1 MDKKTTGIIATSIS
15 AILCG
20 CPGFFGLCLGAT
32 SALASFVP
40 GAEIDIF
47 GSSSPRAALSA
58 GMGML
63 CLGIVFL
70 VVPFIVGWIT
80 LRDKSEAV
88 PLPDEP
94 IPPAI

>member
-1 MDKKTTGIIATSIS
+1 MDKKTTGIIATSVS

-20 CPGFFGLCLGAT
+20 CPGFFGLCFGAI

-47 GSSSPRAALSA
+47 GSSSPRAALTT
-58 GMGML
+58 GIGTL

-70 VVPFIVGWIT
+70 AVPVIVGWVT
-80 LRDKSEAV
+80 LRSKTEPAA
-88 PLPDEP
+88 LPDEP

>member
-1 MDKKTTGIIATSIS
+1 MDKKTTGIIATTIS
-15 AILCG
+15 ALLCG
-20 CPGFFGLCLGAT
+20 CPGFFGLCFGAV

-47 GSSSPRAALSA
+47 GSSSPRAALST
-58 GMGML
+58 GIGML
-63 CLGIVFL
+63 CLGIVFV

-80 LRDKSEAV
+80 LRGNNEPV
-88 PLPDEP
+88 TLPDEP

>member
-20 CPGFFGLCLGAT
+20 CPGFFGLCFGAV

-40 GAEIDIF
+40 GSEIDMF
-47 GSSSPRAALSA
+47 GRGSPRAALSV
-58 GMGML
+58 GIGFL
-63 CLGIVFL
+63 CLGIVF
-70 VVPFIVGWIT
+70 VAVPFIVGWVT
-80 LRDKSEAV
+80 LRDKSEPV
-88 PLPDEP
+88 TLPDEP